1 MGCTHKF
8 RQIWRM
14 KKERSDVS
22 PNPEETQGQGRE
34 DCVMVFSSTLQI
46 KKLQH
51 YLKKY
56 FTVFQELA

>member
-1 MGCTHKF
+1 
-8 RQIWRM
+8 M